1 MQQPSSPMNSSRHRG
16 DSTAEWGSKTN
27 AATNAMA
34 AGGKCEG
41 GRCVC
46 GWFGGVKGE
55 KEGGGSCDGQR
66 RMSRLIHIPPRG
78 FGADKSPKTNTAAEA
93 NENEDDGEVV
103 DAFSDGLVAWERKRR
118 VDLRR
123 KSWLMDVAAAV
134 D

>member
-1 MQQPSSPMNSSRHRG
+1 M
-16 DSTAEWGSKTN
+16 
-27 AATNAMA
+27 
-34 AGGKCEG
+34 
-41 GRCVC
+41 
-46 GWFGGVKGE
+46 KGE